1 MRILIA
7 DDHEVVRHGIRS
19 ILQTRPHW
27 QICGE
32 ARDGKLAVR
41 LARELLPDV
50 VIMDIVMPTM
60 NGLEATERLIQEGC
74 TSRVLILALEAS
86 ETLRE
91 TARRAGARGYVA
103 KSRAARSLID
113 ALERVHAGGTF
124 FDGEQADQQA
134 DEQGETSGDAGQP
147 LPD

>member
-7 DDHEVVRHGIRS
+7 DDHEVIRHGIRT
-19 ILQTRPHW
+19 ILQTRPQW

-32 ARDGKLAVR
+32 AMDGRLAVR

-60 NGLEATERLIQEGC
+60 NGLQATERLIQEGC
-74 TSRVLILALEAS
+74 TSRVLILALDESQA
-86 ETLRE
+86 LRE

-103 KSRAARSLID
+103 KSQAARSLID

-124 FDGEQADQQA
+124 FDGQKVDEQA
-134 DEQGETSGDAGQP
+134 EISGDTGQS

>member
-19 ILQTRPHW
+19 ILQTRPQW

-60 NGLEATERLIQEGC
+60 DGLEATQRLIQEGC
-74 TSRVLILALEAS
+74 TSPVLILALDESQA
-86 ETLRE
+86 LRE

-124 FDGEQADQQA
+124 FDGDQA
-134 DEQGETSGDAGQP
+134 DELEEISGDTGQP
-147 LPD
+147 PPG

>member
-7 DDHEVVRHGIRS
+7 DDHEEVRHGIRS
-19 ILQTRPHW
+19 ILQTRPQW

-32 ARDGKLAVR
+32 ARDGKLAIR

-60 NGLEATERLIQEGC
+60 NGLEATQRLIQEGC
-74 TSRVLILALEAS
+74 ASPVLIVALEAS
-86 ETLRE
+86 EALRE

-103 KSRAARSLID
+103 KSQASRSLID

-134 DEQGETSGDAGQP
+134 ETSGDTGQS
-147 LPD
+147 LSD

>member
-7 DDHEVVRHGIRS
+7 DDHEVIRHGIRT
-19 ILQTRPHW
+19 ILEIRPQW
-27 QICGE
+27 QVCGE
-32 ARDGKLAVR
+32 AMDGKLAVR

-60 NGLEATERLIQEGC
+60 NGLQATERLIQEGC
-74 TSRVLILALEAS
+74 TSRVLILALEES

-103 KSRAARSLID
+103 KSQAARSLID

-124 FDGEQADQQA
+124 FDVEQA
-134 DEQGETSGDAGQP
+134 DEQAETSGDAGQS

>member
-7 DDHEVVRHGIRS
+7 DDHEVIRHGIRT
-19 ILQTRPHW
+19 ILQTRPQW

-32 ARDGKLAVR
+32 ARDGRLAVR

-50 VIMDIVMPTM
+50 VIMDIVMPAM
-60 NGLEATERLIQEGC
+60 GGLEATERLIQEGC
-74 TSRVLILALEAS
+74 ASRVLILALDAS
-86 ETLRE
+86 ETLRK

-103 KSRAARSLID
+103 KSQAARSLIK

-124 FDGEQADQQA
+124 FDGEKADAQAEISSD
-134 DEQGETSGDAGQP
+134 TGQSP
-147 LPD
+147 PD

>member
-19 ILQTRPHW
+19 ILQTRPQW

-60 NGLEATERLIQEGC
+60 DGLEATERLIQEGC
-74 TSRVLILALEAS
+74 TSPVLILALDESQA
-86 ETLRE
+86 LRE

-124 FDGEQADQQA
+124 FDGEQAD
-134 DEQGETSGDAGQP
+134 ELEEISGDTGQP
-147 LPD
+147 PPD